1 MLILVGLVLTSA
13 SILLGLRAGTR
24 GALPAVG
31 IAGLAAF
38 ALLGPGLGLA
48 PLMGW
53 AAVYQLERGETFG
66 RVVAGAVLP
75 AAVFC
80 LWMAFSVSDSQTLQ
94 SRSDEV
100 VQQFETLGMEMEPQ
114 ALEGMI
120 YMVLRVQP
128 AVEFVSLLLTF
139 LLAFRAAGLL
149 APRFG
154 VDNFPVPPPMP
165 LWRPWEELI
174 WVMIGALAI
183 SLLGG

>member
-66 RVVAGAVLP
+66 RVVAGGSIARGCFLSVDG
-75 AAVFC
+75 VF
-80 LWMAFSVSDSQTLQ
+80 
-94 SRSDEV
+94 R
-100 VQQFETLGMEMEPQ
+100 
-114 ALEGMI
+114 
-120 YMVLRVQP
+120 
-128 AVEFVSLLLTF
+128 
-139 LLAFRAAGLL
+139 
-149 APRFG
+149 
-154 VDNFPVPPPMP
+154 
-165 LWRPWEELI
+165 
-174 WVMIGALAI
+174 
-183 SLLGG
+183 